1 MFGCMPIG
9 YCGYNPKVS
18 DTMSA
23 IQMGLAGLRG
33 VVSGLEAK
41 NDGAS
46 TAGAIAYGLSNTAFD
61 VGGALLGNAID
72 KGTHSY
78 VGTTMNSVMSS
89 GAAAPLG
96 MSIFASSMMSPY
108 AMMGYSPFM
117 MGSPV
122 MMGGPQMM
130 YGMPRFGGFCCHC

>member
-1 MFGCMPIG
+1 MLGCMPLG

-18 DTMSA
+18 DTLST
-23 IQMGLAGLRG
+23 IQMGLAGFRG

-41 NDGAS
+41 NNGAS

-61 VGGALLGNAID
+61 VGGVFLGNAID

-78 VGTTMNSVMSS
+78 MGTTMNTLMSS
-89 GAAAPLG
+89 GLAAPFG
-96 MSIFASSMMSPY
+96 MSMFASSMYSPY
-108 AMMGYSPFM
+108 GLIGAPYMMN
-117 MGSPV
+117 
-122 MMGGPQMM
+122 GPMM

>member
-1 MFGCMPIG
+1 MFGYMPITYSG
-9 YCGYNPKVS
+9 YSPKVS

-23 IQMGLAGLRG
+23 IQMGLAGFRG

-72 KGTHSY
+72 KGTRSY
-78 VGTTMNSVMSS
+78 MGTTMNSIMTS
-89 GAAAPLG
+89 GMGAPLG
-96 MSIFASSMMSPY
+96 MTMFASSMMSPY
-108 AMMGYSPFM
+108 SMMGYSPFM
-117 MGSPV
+117 MGNP
-122 MMGGPQMM
+122 MLMGGSMM